1 MGRWAVEG
9 REAIWRSDGGAGA
22 ERKGPGNET
31 MSAPPVTKQKVTD
44 AQRFF
49 SLKWGIGATST
60 TEKAVK
66 VAEH

>member
-1 MGRWAVEG
+1 
-9 REAIWRSDGGAGA
+9 
-22 ERKGPGNET
+22 
-31 MSAPPVTKQKVTD
+31 MSAPPVTKQKVTN